1 MTGPTST
8 ANHRSFKRTSAAND
22 ESAHGGRF
30 DRFATGHLLLAIA
43 CAWGLGE
50 ATVFF
55 IVPDVLLSWVATRS
69 LRAAMKATIAALVGA
84 LVGGALMAAFAHASP
99 ETARAFLQHIP
110 GINAH
115 LLDRVAGQ
123 VDEHDLMAVLFGPLK
138 GIPYKI
144 YAVEWG
150 RRGGDLFTFLLI
162 SIPARWVRFALSA
175 ILARTIARLI
185 EPLTDHR
192 AGIEFLILAVIWVI
206 FYTFYFV
213 RFGW

>member
-8 ANHRSFKRTSAAND
+8 ANHRSFERTSAAND
-22 ESAHGGRF
+22 DNGRGGRF
-30 DRFATGHLLLAIA
+30 DRFATGHLLLMIA
-43 CAWGLGE
+43 CLWGLGE
-50 ATVFF
+50 ATAFF

-69 LRAAMKATIAALVGA
+69 LRAAMKATIAALAGA
-84 LVGGALMAAFAHASP
+84 LVGGALMAMLADAAP

-115 LLDRVAGQ
+115 LLERVAGQ
-123 VDEHDLMAVLFGPLK
+123 VDERGLLAVLFGPLK

-162 SIPARWVRFALSA
+162 SMPARWFRFALSA
-175 ILARTIARLI
+175 LLSSAIARLI
-185 EPLTDHR
+185 EPLTGHR
-192 AGIEFLILAVIWVI
+192 TGIEFLILAVIWII
-206 FYTFYFV
+206 FYTFYFA